1 MDSNTSLEEAL
12 YNFGVRT
19 ASPEIRKFASIIIQ
33 NAARG
38 GADVTVFM
46 RQQSQEL
53 WAHKRQLM
61 LQKGDAA
68 AAKLLL
74 PTMLVLIGIIAIII
88 VAAVS
93 GLSLNL

>member
-1 MDSNTSLEEAL
+1 
-12 YNFGVRT
+12 
-19 ASPEIRKFASIIIQ
+19 
-33 NAARG
+33 
-38 GADVTVFM
+38 M